1 MAPKTA
7 NMPAV
12 LHINTEKGFRGGEVQ
27 TLEIARRLR
36 DKGYP
41 TLILA
46 NKKGM
51 LIEKARAAGLQT
63 EEFSPR
69 GELDIFSAM
78 KIGRAASQFGARIVH
93 AHTAQALG
101 LVYLSRVRKNGVTV
115 VGTRRVSFPFKSRYS
130 IKKYRSAD
138 CIIAVAEEVALGLMR
153 EGVPQNKIT
162 VIHSGLNLE
171 PFKTLADPAAVKDRL
186 GVKRHFPVIGV
197 VGALAHHKGHQTF
210 LKALNR
216 VWTKFPGAMTV
227 FVGDGPAADDIRR
240 SVESRGL
247 PSIFTGHI
255 DNVAPVY
262 RAFDIFVL
270 PSSSGEGSP
279 GVIKEAAAAMVPVV
293 ATNVGGTRE
302 ILRHGT
308 EAYLVPPSDPIRM
321 AEAILTL
328 LSNEELRTKMTLAAK
343 ERVKEFSFE
352 NVVAQHEQVYRR
364 ILGQR
369 V

>member
-1 MAPKTA
+1 MAQKSS

-12 LHINTEKGFRGGEVQ
+12 MHINTEKGFRGGEVQ
-27 TLEIARRLR
+27 TLEIARRLK

-41 TLILA
+41 TLLLL
-46 NKKGM
+46 NKNG
-51 LIEKARAAGLQT
+51 LLLDKARSAGLQA
-63 EEFSPR
+63 EAFSPR
-69 GELDIFSAM
+69 GELDIFSAV
-78 KIGRAASQFGARIVH
+78 KIGRIASQFGARIVH

-101 LVYLSRVRKNGVTV
+101 LVYMSRVRRKGVAV
-115 VGTRRVSFPFKSRYS
+115 VGTRRVSFPFKSKFS
-130 IKKYRSAD
+130 IKKYRAAD
-138 CIIAVAEEVALGLMR
+138 RIIAVAEEVAVGLMR

-162 VIHSGLNLE
+162 VIHSGVNLE
-171 PFKTLADPAAVKDRL
+171 PFNTLADPSAVKDRL

-216 VWTKFPGAMTV
+216 IWTRFPGSITI
-227 FVGDGPAADDIRR
+227 FVGDGPAADDIKR

-247 PSIFTGHI
+247 PSLFTGHI

-321 AEAILTL
+321 AEAIMTL
-328 LSNEELRTKMTLAAK
+328 LSNEELRTRMVLAAK

-352 NVVAQHEQVYRR
+352 NVVAQHEEVYRGL
-364 ILGQR
+364 LGLR
-369 V
+369 R